1 LQDAWPDRAGPGQA
15 ACHPQEICETR
26 VFLTVA
32 ALRSMF
38 TFVDS
43 LSSGERSELSGTTLD
58 GQYRVGSRL
67 AGGGTGIVFDG
78 MCLRSRKP
86 IALKTLRPHLV
97 NQTDLATRL
106 RRELEVSRKVV
117 HPGIVRFFGE
127 GLLTDGSPFLVM
139 PRLRGVSL
147 GRLMDRYGELPTH
160 VVLLI
165 ASRLS
170 SVLHSSHMAGY
181 VHRDVKPEHILLT
194 ETPEG
199 ELRVH
204 LLDFGVCW
212 SAAADAA
219 ERKRESGRVF
229 GTPHYVSPEQAAGE
243 ALVDGRADLFG
254 LGVVL
259 FEALTGGVPFSAST
273 VTKLLVKIIRDDA
286 PRVRDFVEI
295 EPAVDELVA
304 QLLAR
309 EPKLRMQSARA
320 LSRALLPYA
329 PLRMEAE
336 KQLLGYVRET
346 CGASASSATVE
357 RKAPAI
363 HKYQVA

>member
-1 LQDAWPDRAGPGQA
+1 M
-15 ACHPQEICETR
+15 
-26 VFLTVA
+26 TVA

-43 LSSGERSELSGTTLD
+43 LSVDERSELSGQTLD

-67 AGGGTGIVFDG
+67 GGGGTGIVFDG
-78 MCLRSRKP
+78 TCLRSHKP
-86 IALKTLRPHLV
+86 VALKTLRPHLIH
-97 NQTDLATRL
+97 QTDLAARL
-106 RRELEVSRKVV
+106 RREHEVSRRVM

-127 GLLTDGSPFLVM
+127 GMLNDGSPYLAM

-170 SVLHSSHMAGY
+170 SVLHSAHMAGY

-194 ETPEG
+194 ETPQA

-212 SAAADAA
+212 SSTADAA

-243 ALVDGRADLFG
+243 SVIDGRADLFG
-254 LGVVL
+254 LGVVM
-259 FEALTGGVPFSAST
+259 FEALTGNVPFSAAT
-273 VTKLLVKIIRDDA
+273 VTKLLVKIIREDA
-286 PRVRDFVEI
+286 PRVSDFIEI

-309 EPKLRMQSARA
+309 HLEARMKSARA

-329 PLRMEAE
+329 PLRAEAE
-336 KQLLGYVRET
+336 RQLLSYVRET

-357 RKAPAI
+357 RKAPAAR
-363 HKYQVA
+363 KYQVA

>member
-1 LQDAWPDRAGPGQA
+1 
-15 ACHPQEICETR
+15 
-26 VFLTVA
+26 LTVA
-32 ALRSMF
+32 PLRSMF

-43 LSSGERSELSGTTLD
+43 LSSEERSDLSGLTLD

-78 MCLRSRKP
+78 TCLRSSKP
-86 IALKTLRPHLV
+86 VALKTLRPHLIHHA
-97 NQTDLATRL
+97 DLAARL
-106 RRELEVSRKVV
+106 RRELEVSRRVM
-117 HPGIVRFFGE
+117 HPGTVRFFGE
-127 GLLTDGSPFLVM
+127 GTLSDGSPYLAM

-160 VVLLI
+160 IVLLI

-170 SVLHSSHMAGY
+170 SVLHSVHMAGY

-194 ETPEG
+194 ETPDA

-212 SAAADAA
+212 TATADAA

-243 ALVDGRADLFG
+243 SVIDGRADLFG
-254 LGVVL
+254 LGVVM
-259 FEALTGGVPFSAST
+259 FEALTGNVPFSAAT

-286 PRVRDFVEI
+286 PRVRDFIDI
-295 EPAVDELVA
+295 EPAVDALVA

-309 EPKLRMQSARA
+309 EPQARMKSARA

-329 PLRMEAE
+329 PLRVEAE
-336 KQLLGYVRET
+336 RQLLGFVRET
-346 CGASASSATVE
+346 CGAGASSATVE
-357 RKAPAI
+357 RKAPAAR
-363 HKYQVA
+363 KYQVA

>member
-1 LQDAWPDRAGPGQA
+1 
-15 ACHPQEICETR
+15 
-26 VFLTVA
+26 
-32 ALRSMF
+32 MF
-38 TFVDS
+38 ASVDS
-43 LSSGERSELSGTTLD
+43 LSTDERSELSGQTLD
-58 GQYRVGSRL
+58 GRFRVGPRL

-78 MCLRSRKP
+78 MCLHSHKP
-86 IALKTLRPHLV
+86 VALKTLRPHLIH
-97 NQTDLATRL
+97 QTDLATRL
-106 RRELEVSRKVV
+106 RRELEVSRSVL

-127 GLLTDGSPFLVM
+127 GTLPDGSPYLVM

-160 VVLLI
+160 IVLLI

-170 SVLHSSHMAGY
+170 SVLHSAHMAGY
-181 VHRDVKPEHILLT
+181 VHRDVKPEHVLLT
-194 ETPEG
+194 ETPQR

-243 ALVDGRADLFG
+243 SIVDGRADMFG
-254 LGVVL
+254 LGVVM
-259 FEALTGGVPFSAST
+259 FEALTGSVPFSAST
-273 VTKLLVKIIRDDA
+273 ITKLLVKIIRDDA
-286 PRVRDFVEI
+286 PRVADLIEI

-309 EPKLRMQSARA
+309 QPEARIQSARA

-329 PLRMEAE
+329 PLRAEAE
-336 KQLLGYVRET
+336 RQLLSYVRET

-357 RKAPAI
+357 RKAPSVR
-363 HKYQVA
+363 KYQVA